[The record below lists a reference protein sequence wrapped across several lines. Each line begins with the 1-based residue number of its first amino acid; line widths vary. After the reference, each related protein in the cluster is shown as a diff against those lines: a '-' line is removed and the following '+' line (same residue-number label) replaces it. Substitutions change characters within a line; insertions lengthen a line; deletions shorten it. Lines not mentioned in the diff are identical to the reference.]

1 MGGPSEKR
9 ESRMMQPLTDRDHVR
24 GAAEPAIVLVEYGDY
39 DCPHTRAAQSVVDRL
54 AREHRDLRV
63 VFRHFPLRHLHANA
77 EILSRLAEA
86 AALQGKFWEM
96 HDHLMTHR
104 HGIDQETVLADAA
117 AVGVDMKRA
126 ARDVSEPHV
135 RGRIEEDVQS
145 GKASGVHSTPSFFF
159 DGVLHDG
166 HYDYDTLS
174 TKLAQAARSSH
185 GGAR

>member
-1 MGGPSEKR
+1 M
-9 ESRMMQPLTDRDHVR
+9 R

-39 DCPHTRAAQSVVDRL
+39 DCPHTRAAQSVVDTL
-54 AREHRDLRV
+54 AREHPDLRV

-86 AALQGKFWEM
+86 AALQGKFWAM

-104 HGIDQETVLADAA
+104 RGIDEESVRADAA

-126 ARDVSEPHV
+126 GQDVSDPQV
-135 RGRIEEDVQS
+135 LARIEVDVQS

-166 HYDYDTLS
+166 HYDYETLS
-174 TKLAQAARSSH
+174 AKLAQAQRSKR
-185 GGAR
+185 GGTR